1 MKGVFCV
8 KIECTKQQ
16 WNTIYTAL
24 LLERE
29 RNWGKDEDV
38 VSALSDAL
46 KAVQAALDSAS
57 IKRC

>member
-1 MKGVFCV
+1 M

-29 RNWGKDEDV
+29 RNWGGDENV
-38 VSALSDAL
+38 VSALADAI
-46 KAVQAALDSAS
+46 KAVQAALDSS
-57 IKRC
+57 QRV